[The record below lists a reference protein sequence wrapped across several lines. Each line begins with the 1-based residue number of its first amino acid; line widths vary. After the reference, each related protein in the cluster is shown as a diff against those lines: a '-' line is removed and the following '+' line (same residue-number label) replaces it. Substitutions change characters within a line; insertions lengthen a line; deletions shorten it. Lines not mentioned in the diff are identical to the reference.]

1 MNGNAETA
9 KVLLENGIDVDIEA
23 TAPDGNAYSA
33 FSYSIIK
40 GEVLHVETDFREGK
54 RYPEYRILP

>member
-9 KVLLENGIDVDIEA
+9 KVLLENGIDIDIEA
-23 TAPDGNAYSA
+23 TTPGGHQYYA
-33 FSYSIIK
+33 FSSIVTK
-40 GEVLHVETDFREGK
+40 GDIVRVAVDFREGK